1 MKAELVA
8 AVGAE
13 LGEGAVLF
21 PDGSVRWVD
30 LLRGQTFRWVDG
42 VNAPGPEF
50 PHEVAKVLPGSS
62 DDLVVGRESVMTLS
76 TEPRVVAAIGAEGSN
91 VRGSDAAI
99 LPDGSLVFGVV
110 DRDLGAGAGSLRW
123 TDGVRE
129 REVVGGAT
137 IPNGVAVMPDAHR
150 VVWTDSPTQRL
161 DVFDIDPHE
170 GLVDR
175 RPYAAIPEGFGT
187 PDGLCVDDEGG
198 VWVAMWGGGCVVRI
212 GEEGGVDA
220 VVEIGTPHVTS
231 CAFDRDD
238 NLIVTTAA
246 VVLSREERR
255 RYPGAGGLWLV
266 EQGTHGAHG
275 ARTYSASRLLG
286 APL

>member
-13 LGEGAVLF
+13 LGEGATLF
-21 PDGSVRWVD
+21 PDGSIRWVD
-30 LLRGQTFRWVDG
+30 LLRGTTYRWVDG
-42 VNAPGPEF
+42 VNESGPHF
-50 PHEVAKVLPGSS
+50 PHEVAKMLPGSL
-62 DDLVVGRESVMTLS
+62 DDLVVGRESVTTLS
-76 TEPRVVAAIGAEGSN
+76 TRPCVVAAIGAAESN
-91 VRGSDAAI
+91 LRGSDAAI

-110 DRDLGAGAGSLRW
+110 DRNLRPEAGSLRW

-137 IPNGVAVMPDAHR
+137 IPNGVAVMPDARR
-150 VVWTDSPTQRL
+150 VVWTDSPTHRL
-161 DVFDIDPHE
+161 DVFEIESNE

-175 RPYAAIPEGFGT
+175 RPYAVIPEELGT

-198 VWVAMWGGGCVVRI
+198 VWVAMWAGGRVVRI
-212 GEEGGVDA
+212 GVDGIVDA

-231 CAFDRDD
+231 CAFDRND
-238 NLIVTTAA
+238 NLVVTTAA
-246 VVLSREERR
+246 VVLSPEERR

-266 EQGTHGAHG
+266 EQSTHGT
-275 ARTYSASRLLG
+275 RG
-286 APL
+286 APTYCASIS